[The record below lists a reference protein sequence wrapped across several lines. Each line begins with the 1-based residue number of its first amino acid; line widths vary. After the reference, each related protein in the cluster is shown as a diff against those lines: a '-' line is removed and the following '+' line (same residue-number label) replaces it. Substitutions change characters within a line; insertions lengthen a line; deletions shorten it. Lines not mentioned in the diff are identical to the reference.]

1 MDEPTVA
8 VAPAATPASPV
19 ATSGPDDEDA
29 PVRRESKRLRDKAP
43 PSAAAAAATGG
54 PPAPVLVNL
63 PPHPPR
69 ENSTPLHFSTKHYP
83 ASAHGER
90 RQQHTHFP
98 RLPPDHAPGP
108 LPDGASASF
117 SYRGPPQPPV
127 PGAAPP
133 VPPPP
138 GGTPLVLDRERPAP
152 APEFEY
158 SSQQAVLANML
169 SQRIDQVDQ
178 LRTQLA
184 HAEARIASLSAR
196 SNPSAALAQAESR
209 AEQAEARLAAIKEA
223 WRGVESYLD
232 MLARREAEARAA
244 FVRTLGTG
252 EIGVPPSVPMFGGAA
267 PTSPYLPVR
276 PPVPPNV
283 PTRAGPTFPAL
294 PPAPV
299 PGGNS
304 VIWRHESGRR
314 RPAEDTDE
322 APNKRP
328 RAERDRR
335 GRDREREREVRK
347 EKARFSD
354 SPSPPPSKKDKEADL
369 SPPIASITDKDAD
382 ADADGDPDEEVDQ
395 IVDDVEMATPTATT
409 NTTNTTT
416 THTTTAKKPPAT
428 TDEGDKDAE
437 GSPETDTDLSVDE
450 ELLKLSSKTK
460 KPRREREYAEVD
472 REFARTDYGGYAPHP
487 EYARYHPWGYDPYYH
502 PDEYR
507 EPMPRGYPPPPR
519 AEFAQRNGSA
529 PASTSAP
536 WYAHLKQGPAANT
549 NTQGQR
555 TCRQC
560 GLPGRYKDGKCV
572 EKWGPG
578 PEGPGTVCDR
588 CRKKMKRV
596 ERRGTADASVLAQ
609 GLAMHHP
616 PQSQTTQS
624 TQSQI
629 SQTQLGTQYSPQRW
643 QNGNGNAKAYENGNG
658 NADGK
663 RYDVLP
669 KDYAGRREGSV
680 EGKGAAN
687 KKEVVSAEGDKDAEG
702 ETA

>member
-1 MDEPTVA
+1 MEPEPTATTTAAPTSPGPTGDDDEPL
-8 VAPAATPASPV
+8 
-19 ATSGPDDEDA
+19 
-29 PVRRESKRLRDKAP
+29 VRRESKRLRDKAP
-43 PSAAAAAATGG
+43 P
-54 PPAPVLVNL
+54 VLVTL
-63 PPHPPR
+63 PPHPSR
-69 ENSTPLHFSTKHYP
+69 ENSSTTPLHFSTKHYP

-152 APEFEY
+152 PPEFEY

-252 EIGVPPSVPMFGGAA
+252 EIGVPPSVPMFGAG

-299 PGGNS
+299 PGGNP

-314 RPAEDTDE
+314 RPAAEDTDE
-322 APNKRP
+322 PPNKRP
-328 RAERDRR
+328 RGDRPR

-354 SPSPPPSKKDKEADL
+354 SPSPPPKKDKETADL

-382 ADADGDPDEEVDQ
+382 ADADADADEEVDQ
-395 IVDDVEMATPTATT
+395 IVDDVEMAPP
-409 NTTNTTT
+409 
-416 THTTTAKKPPAT
+416 AKKPT
-428 TDEGDKDAE
+428 TDDADKDAE

-450 ELLKLSSKTK
+450 ELLKLSSKAK

-472 REFARTDYGGYAPHP
+472 REFARTDYSYPP
-487 EYARYHPWGYDPYYH
+487 PDYARYHPWAYDGYYH

-507 EPMPRGYPPPPR
+507 EPIPRGYAPPAPR

-529 PASTSAP
+529 PAGTSAP
-536 WYAHLKQGPAANT
+536 WYAHLKPTAAANT

-609 GLAMHHP
+609 GLAMHHAAQP
-616 PQSQTTQS
+616 SQSQS
-624 TQSQI
+624 QSQSQM

-643 QNGNGNAKAYENGNG
+643 QNGNGNGNGNGKYENG
-658 NADGK
+658 DK
-663 RYDVLP
+663 RYDAMS
-669 KDYAGRREGSV
+669 KDFARREGSV
-680 EGKGAAN
+680 EGKGG
-687 KKEVVSAEGDKDAEG
+687 KKEVVVEAEKDAEG

>member
-1 MDEPTVA
+1 
-8 VAPAATPASPV
+8 
-19 ATSGPDDEDA
+19 
-29 PVRRESKRLRDKAP
+29 
-43 PSAAAAAATGG
+43 
-54 PPAPVLVNL
+54 
-63 PPHPPR
+63 
-69 ENSTPLHFSTKHYP
+69 
-83 ASAHGER
+83 
-90 RQQHTHFP
+90 
-98 RLPPDHAPGP
+98 
-108 LPDGASASF
+108 
-117 SYRGPPQPPV
+117 
-127 PGAAPP
+127 
-133 VPPPP
+133 
-138 GGTPLVLDRERPAP
+138 
-152 APEFEY
+152 
-158 SSQQAVLANML
+158 
-169 SQRIDQVDQ
+169 
-178 LRTQLA
+178 
-184 HAEARIASLSAR
+184 
-196 SNPSAALAQAESR
+196 
-209 AEQAEARLAAIKEA
+209 
-223 WRGVESYLD
+223 

-252 EIGVPPSVPMFGGAA
+252 EIGVPPSVPMFGAA

-328 RAERDRR
+328 RGDRDRR

-354 SPSPPPSKKDKEADL
+354 SPSPPPGKKDKESDL

-395 IVDDVEMATPTATT
+395 IVDDVEMATPTI
-409 NTTNTTT
+409 
-416 THTTTAKKPPAT
+416 KKPPT
-428 TDEGDKDAE
+428 TTPPHHHTTAPAEEGDKDAE

-450 ELLKLSSKTK
+450 ELLKLSTKAK

-472 REFARTDYGGYAPHP
+472 REFARTDYGGYSHP
-487 EYARYHPWGYDPYYH
+487 EYARYHPWGYDAYYH

-616 PQSQTTQS
+616 PQSQSQS

-643 QNGNGNAKAYENGNG
+643 QNGNGNGKSYENGS
-658 NADGK
+658 DK

-680 EGKGAAN
+680 EGKAQGTATG
-687 KKEVVSAEGDKDAEG
+687 KKEVPAEGEKDAEG

>member
-1 MDEPTVA
+1 MEVEPTTVPVPAPASPPAGDEDEPTQ
-8 VAPAATPASPV
+8 
-19 ATSGPDDEDA
+19 
-29 PVRRESKRLRDKAP
+29 VRRESKRLRDKAP
-43 PSAAAAAATGG
+43 STSSSTS
-54 PPAPVLVNL
+54 APVLVNL
-63 PPHPPR
+63 PPHPP
-69 ENSTPLHFSTKHYP
+69 STTPLHFSTKHYP

-90 RQQHTHFP
+90 RQQHTHFA

-108 LPDGASASF
+108 LPEGTSASF

-127 PGAAPP
+127 PGAAPA
-133 VPPPP
+133 PPPP
-138 GGTPLVLDRERPAP
+138 GGTPLILDRERPP
-152 APEFEY
+152 PPPELEY

-244 FVRTLGTG
+244 FIRTLGTG
-252 EIGVPPSVPMFGGAA
+252 EIGVPPSVPMFGAG

-283 PTRAGPTFPAL
+283 PTRATTFPAL

-322 APNKRP
+322 SPNKRP
-328 RAERDRR
+328 RGERDKR

-354 SPSPPPSKKDKEADL
+354 SPSPPPSKKEKEADL

-382 ADADGDPDEEVDQ
+382 PDAEGDADEEVDQ
-395 IVDDVEMATPTATT
+395 IVDDVEMAPPKKPSTNASANTNTTATATT
-409 NTTNTTT
+409 ATTT
-416 THTTTAKKPPAT
+416 DDA
-428 TDEGDKDAE
+428 DKDAE

-450 ELLKLSSKTK
+450 ELLKLSSKAK
-460 KPRREREYAEVD
+460 KPRRDREYAEVD
-472 REFARTDYGGYAPHP
+472 REFARTDYSGYPP
-487 EYARYHPWGYDPYYH
+487 DYPRYHPWAYDGYYH

-507 EPMPRGYPPPPR
+507 EPIPRGYPPPAPR

-529 PASTSAP
+529 PTPTSAP
-536 WYAHLKQGPAANT
+536 WYAHLKPTGATNT

-616 PQSQTTQS
+616 AAAPQSQP
-624 TQSQI
+624 QSQSQSQL

-643 QNGNGNAKAYENGNG
+643 QNGNGAANGE
-658 NADGK
+658 AK
-663 RYDVLP
+663 RYDAVP
-669 KDYAGRREGSV
+669 KDFARREGSV
-680 EGKGAAN
+680 DGTKSSS
-687 KKEVVSAEGDKDAEG
+687 KKEVAVVQESEKDAEG
-702 ETA
+702 EVA

>member
-1 MDEPTVA
+1 MFSPHSVMEPETSV
-8 VAPAATPASPV
+8 PASPP
-19 ATSGPDDEDA
+19 ASQSQEDEET

-43 PSAAAAAATGG
+43 P
-54 PPAPVLVNL
+54 VLVNL

-69 ENSTPLHFSTKHYP
+69 EGSSVPLHFSTKHYP

-117 SYRGPPQPPV
+117 SYRGPPQPPI

-138 GGTPLVLDRERPAP
+138 GGTPLVLDRERPP
-152 APEFEY
+152 PPPEFEY
-158 SSQQAVLANML
+158 SGASQQAVLANML

-252 EIGVPPSVPMFGGAA
+252 EIGVPPSVPMFGA

-283 PTRAGPTFPAL
+283 PARAGPTFPAL

-299 PGGNS
+299 PGGSS

-314 RPAEDTDE
+314 RPAEDADE
-322 APNKRP
+322 SPNKRP
-328 RAERDRR
+328 RGDKR

-354 SPSPPPSKKDKEADL
+354 SPSPPPTKKDKESDL

-382 ADADGDPDEEVDQ
+382 ADADGDADEEVDQ
-395 IVDDVEMATPTATT
+395 IVDDVEMAAP
-409 NTTNTTT
+409 N
-416 THTTTAKKPPAT
+416 AKKPTPP
-428 TDEGDKDAE
+428 EGEKEKDAE
-437 GSPETDTDLSVDE
+437 GAETDTDLSVDE
-450 ELLKLSSKTK
+450 ELLKLSSKSK
-460 KPRREREYAEVD
+460 KPKREREYSEVD
-472 REFARTDYGGYAPHP
+472 REFARTDYSGHYPHP
-487 EYARYHPWGYDPYYH
+487 DYTRYHPGGWYGEYYH

-507 EPMPRGYPPPPR
+507 EPIPRGYAPAPPR

-529 PASTSAP
+529 PNTSAP
-536 WYAHLKQGPAANT
+536 WYAHLKQGAQAT

-609 GLAMHHP
+609 ALAHAPHS
-616 PQSQTTQS
+616 QSQPTQS
-624 TQSQI
+624 TVM

-643 QNGNGNAKAYENGNG
+643 QNGARYENGNG
-658 NADGK
+658 NGNGRENGEK
-663 RYDVLP
+663 RFEGP
-669 KDYAGRREGSV
+669 KEYRREASV
-680 EGKGAAN
+680 EK
-687 KKEVVSAEGDKDAEG
+687 KKESEGEKDAEG
-702 ETA
+702 EVA

>member
-1 MDEPTVA
+1 MEPEPT
-8 VAPAATPASPV
+8 APAPASPPQ
-19 ATSGPDDEDA
+19 SQSQPEDDET

-43 PSAAAAAATGG
+43 P
-54 PPAPVLVNL
+54 VLVSL

-69 ENSTPLHFSTKHYP
+69 EGSTSAPLHFSTKHYP

-138 GGTPLVLDRERPAP
+138 GGTPLVLDRERPP
-152 APEFEY
+152 PPPEFEY
-158 SSQQAVLANML
+158 SGASQQAVLANML

-252 EIGVPPSVPMFGGAA
+252 EIGVPPSVPMFGAT

-283 PTRAGPTFPAL
+283 PARAGPTFPAL

-314 RPAEDTDE
+314 RPAEDADE

-328 RAERDRR
+328 RGERDKR

-354 SPSPPPSKKDKEADL
+354 SPSPPPTGKKEKESDL

-382 ADADGDPDEEVDQ
+382 ADADGDADEEVDQ
-395 IVDDVEMATPTATT
+395 IVDDVEMAAPNAT
-409 NTTNTTT
+409 
-416 THTTTAKKPPAT
+416 KQKPA
-428 TDEGDKDAE
+428 EGEGEKDAE
-437 GSPETDTDLSVDE
+437 G
-450 ELLKLSSKTK
+450 
-460 KPRREREYAEVD
+460 
-472 REFARTDYGGYAPHP
+472 
-487 EYARYHPWGYDPYYH
+487 
-502 PDEYR
+502 
-507 EPMPRGYPPPPR
+507 
-519 AEFAQRNGSA
+519 
-529 PASTSAP
+529 
-536 WYAHLKQGPAANT
+536 
-549 NTQGQR
+549 
-555 TCRQC
+555 
-560 GLPGRYKDGKCV
+560 
-572 EKWGPG
+572 
-578 PEGPGTVCDR
+578 
-588 CRKKMKRV
+588 
-596 ERRGTADASVLAQ
+596 
-609 GLAMHHP
+609 
-616 PQSQTTQS
+616 
-624 TQSQI
+624 
-629 SQTQLGTQYSPQRW
+629 
-643 QNGNGNAKAYENGNG
+643 
-658 NADGK
+658 
-663 RYDVLP
+663 
-669 KDYAGRREGSV
+669 
-680 EGKGAAN
+680 
-687 KKEVVSAEGDKDAEG
+687 
-702 ETA
+702 

>member
-1 MDEPTVA
+1 MEPETS
-8 VAPAATPASPV
+8 APAASASAPAPAPAPASVSVSASVAAPASP
-19 ATSGPDDEDA
+19 GPVGEDEET

-43 PSAAAAAATGG
+43 A
-54 PPAPVLVNL
+54 APVLVNL

-69 ENSTPLHFSTKHYP
+69 EGSSSTPLHFSTKHYP

-90 RQQHTHFP
+90 RQQQHTHFP

-117 SYRGPPQPPV
+117 SYRGPPQPPI

-138 GGTPLVLDRERPAP
+138 GGTPLVLDRERPP
-152 APEFEY
+152 PPPEFEY
-158 SSQQAVLANML
+158 SGASQQAVLANML

-209 AEQAEARLAAIKEA
+209 AEQAESRLAAIKEA

-232 MLARREAEARAA
+232 MLARREAEARSA
-244 FVRTLGTG
+244 FVLHTF
-252 EIGVPPSVPMFGGAA
+252 PSV
-267 PTSPYLPVR
+267 

-283 PTRAGPTFPAL
+283 PARSTFPAL
-294 PPAPV
+294 PPAPI

-314 RPAEDTDE
+314 RPAEETDE
-322 APNKRP
+322 SPNKRP
-328 RAERDRR
+328 RGERDRR

-354 SPSPPPSKKDKEADL
+354 SPSPPPSKDKESDL
-369 SPPIASITDKDAD
+369 SPPIASITEKDAD

-395 IVDDVEMATPTATT
+395 IVDDVEMAAPTPTTKKP
-409 NTTNTTT
+409 TTT
-416 THTTTAKKPPAT
+416 TTE
-428 TDEGDKDAE
+428 TDGDKDAE

-450 ELLKLSSKTK
+450 ELLKLSSKAK
-460 KPRREREYAEVD
+460 KPRREREYSEVD
-472 REFARTDYGGYAPHP
+472 REFARTDYSGHYPPHP
-487 EYARYHPWGYDPYYH
+487 DYARYHPWGYGEYYH

-507 EPMPRGYPPPPR
+507 EPVARGYVPPAPR
-519 AEFAQRNGSA
+519 AEFGQRNNSA
-529 PASTSAP
+529 PATSP
-536 WYAHLKQGPAANT
+536 WYAHLKQGTTPTT

-609 GLAMHHP
+609 GLAMHHHP
-616 PQSQTTQS
+616 PQSQNTTQS
-624 TQSQI
+624 TQI

-643 QNGNGNAKAYENGNG
+643 QNGHVNGGG
-658 NADGK
+658 PDSK
-663 RYDVLP
+663 RYDVHP
-669 KDYAGRREGSV
+669 KDYAATRRDGSV
-680 EGKGAAN
+680 EGKA
-687 KKEVVSAEGDKDAEG
+687 KKEDEKDKDAEG
-702 ETA
+702 EVA

>member
-1 MDEPTVA
+1 MDPEPA
-8 VAPAATPASPV
+8 VPAPASPV
-19 ATSGPDDEDA
+19 LDDEE
-29 PVRRESKRLRDKAP
+29 PTQVRRESKRLRDKAP
-43 PSAAAAAATGG
+43 G
-54 PPAPVLVNL
+54 PAPVLVNL

-69 ENSTPLHFSTKHYP
+69 EGSNSTPLHFSTKHYP

-90 RQQHTHFP
+90 RQHTHFP

-138 GGTPLVLDRERPAP
+138 GGTPLVLDRERPP
-152 APEFEY
+152 PPPELEY

-252 EIGVPPSVPMFGGAA
+252 EIGVPPSVPMFSAG

-283 PTRAGPTFPAL
+283 PSRTTFPAL

-322 APNKRP
+322 SPNKRP
-328 RAERDRR
+328 RGERDRR
-335 GRDREREREVRK
+335 GRDRELRK

-354 SPSPPPSKKDKEADL
+354 SPSPPPSKKDKESDL

-382 ADADGDPDEEVDQ
+382 ADADGDADEEVDQ
-395 IVDDVEMATPTATT
+395 IVDDVEMAP
-409 NTTNTTT
+409 
-416 THTTTAKKPPAT
+416 AKKP
-428 TDEGDKDAE
+428 TDEADKDAE

-450 ELLKLSSKTK
+450 ELLKLSTKAK
-460 KPRREREYAEVD
+460 KPRREREYAEAD
-472 REFARTDYGGYAPHP
+472 REFARTDYSASYPHP
-487 EYARYHPWGYDPYYH
+487 EYARYHPWGYDGYYH

-507 EPMPRGYPPPPR
+507 EPIPRGYPPPPPR

-529 PASTSAP
+529 PATTSAP
-536 WYAHLKQGPAANT
+536 WYAHLKHAPNTST

-609 GLAMHHP
+609 NLALQP
-616 PQSQTTQS
+616 SQP
-624 TQSQI
+624 TQSQSQSQL

-643 QNGNGNAKAYENGNG
+643 QHPQTNGNGKYENGKYENG
-658 NADGK
+658 EK
-663 RYDVLP
+663 RYEAEKPVAK
-669 KDYAGRREGSV
+669 KDTV
-680 EGKGAAN
+680 EG
-687 KKEVVSAEGDKDAEG
+687 EKDAEG
-702 ETA
+702 EAA